1 MEEVFIILK
10 NLEKESQTLR
20 KFIAHLQ
27 TNQVQTSLG
36 CISTTQFQPKEPHIN
51 LPNKF
56 DGTRLKLFK
65 VLSTKCAWSFDF
77 IFIGIQFP

>member
-27 TNQVQTSLG
+27 TNQV
-36 CISTTQFQPKEPHIN
+36 
-51 LPNKF
+51 
-56 DGTRLKLFK
+56 
-65 VLSTKCAWSFDF
+65 
-77 IFIGIQFP
+77 